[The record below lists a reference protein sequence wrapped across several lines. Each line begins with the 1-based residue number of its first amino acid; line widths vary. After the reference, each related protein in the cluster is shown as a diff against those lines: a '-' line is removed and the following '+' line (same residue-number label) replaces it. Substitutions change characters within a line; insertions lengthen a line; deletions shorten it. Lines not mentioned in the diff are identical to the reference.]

1 MRRRIAAGWHEEL
14 ARAAA
19 TAYAI
24 EHFCAPS
31 PRRDAWL
38 ATTLRAVTLLTL
50 HLHRLRAGPEPWE
63 DA

>member
-24 EHFCAPS
+24 EHFCA
-31 PRRDAWL
+31 
-38 ATTLRAVTLLTL
+38 L